1 MELDEEQGCI
11 TVMGYHSV
19 NIMTDMAKLPRLT
32 WPEQMELDEEQVC
45 TIMRGYHSLNIMT
58 DKAKATEGG

>member
-19 NIMTDMAKLPRLT
+19 NIMTDTAKLPRLT
-32 WPEQMELDEEQVC
+32 WPEQMELDEEQGCIPV
-45 TIMRGYHSLNIMT
+45 MGYHSVNIMT
-58 DKAKATEGG
+58 DTAKLP